1 MDDKKYGAT
10 ISILMNKGNMLFISS
25 QTCVNGSK
33 CHVTVIIKSPM
44 CEFNYN
50 DLVEVFLKFLFY
62 ALFPKMIPHL
72 WKKIIYTKKNQT
84 KITQKIQQRST

>member
-1 MDDKKYGAT
+1 
-10 ISILMNKGNMLFISS
+10 
-25 QTCVNGSK
+25 
-33 CHVTVIIKSPM
+33 M

-84 KITQKIQQRST
+84 KITKKIQQRSAQAYRNENTHKEKVVDR